1 VAAQYSE
8 FRSPLRALLTF
19 FTRGIQTTLTTILG
33 SLGWVDFV
41 SGGDVRKSIGM
52 MALLT
57 VVLAMAGC
65 GSSSS
70 SSTNVNGNWS
80 ASLTNSPLGPT
91 VYTFTTTLAESS
103 GGGVSVSSFTI
114 TSANGSCFTGTTT
127 ESGSFTLSGNFSGN
141 VTGTFGMT
149 ITAQDSGG
157 QNVLMLQGGVG
168 PNNTITGNWSVTGT
182 SACVGQGTFTMNKT

>member
-1 VAAQYSE
+1 MY
-8 FRSPLRALLTF
+8 
-19 FTRGIQTTLTTILG
+19 
-33 SLGWVDFV
+33 
-41 SGGDVRKSIGM
+41 KSIVVVS
-52 MALLT
+52 LLMLA
-57 VVLAMAGC
+57 LAMAGC

-80 ASLTNSPLGPT
+80 ASVMNTPSGPT
-91 VYTFTTTLAESS
+91 IYTFKTTLTETS
-103 GGGVSVSSFTI
+103 GGGVSVSSFTLN
-114 TSANGSCFTGTTT
+114 SANGSCFTGATT
-127 ESGSFTLSGNFSGN
+127 ETGSFTLGGNFSGN

-149 ITAQDSGG
+149 ITAQDTGG